1 MENRSSL
8 DSLTA
13 VRVVRSVTEVNLVF
27 TVTRGRHLV
36 ENLRPED
43 LEIRDNGKPPARV
56 THFEAKTN
64 LPLRLALV
72 IDMSD
77 SVRARFK
84 LEQSSATTF
93 LKEVLRP
100 GDAAMVVGFNQHV
113 QLAQASTSDLHLLSR
128 GIKKLKPGG
137 DTAVFDALS
146 FAAQRLA
153 QIKDDGPVRRVIV
166 LLSDGQ
172 ENSSRSSLNQ
182 VTNDA
187 LFAET
192 SVFAITSSEKVI
204 CQGDPTCE
212 AGEAILQSLS
222 DSTGGEFL
230 RAAQQG
236 DLSSALGKIRNEL
249 RKEYAMSYRPEFNVP
264 DGLFHRVIIF
274 SRKGTRVHC
283 RKGYYAKTS
292 PKAAI
297 EPLP

>member
-27 TVTRGRHLV
+27 TVTRGKHLV

-72 IDMSD
+72 IDVSD

-84 LEQSSATTF
+84 WEQSSATTF

-113 QLAQASTSDLHLLSR
+113 QLAQAPTSDLHLLSR

-192 SVFAITSSEKVI
+192 SVFAITSSERVI

-230 RAAQQG
+230 RAGQQG

>member
-1 MENRSSL
+1 MERQASL

-36 ENLRPED
+36 ENLKPED

-72 IDMSD
+72 MDMSD

-84 LEQSSATTF
+84 FEQSSAAAF
-93 LKEVLRP
+93 LKQVLRP
-100 GDAAMVVGFNQHV
+100 GDAALVVGFNAHV
-113 QLAQASTSDLHLLSR
+113 RLAQAPTSDLRLLSH
-128 GIKKLKPGG
+128 GIKALKPGG

-146 FAAQRLA
+146 FAAHRLA
-153 QIKDDGPVRRVIV
+153 EIQDQGPVRRVIV

-172 ENSSRSSLNQ
+172 ENSSRMSLSQ
-182 VTNDA
+182 VTNEVLYGEA
-187 LFAET
+187 
-192 SVFAITSSEKVI
+192 SVFSITSTQKIVCRNDSMCE
-204 CQGDPTCE
+204 QGETTLE
-212 AGEAILQSLS
+212 SLA

-230 RAAQQG
+230 RASDEG
-236 DLSSALGKIRNEL
+236 DLTSAFGKIRNEL
-249 RKEYAMSYRPEFNVP
+249 RKEYAMSYRPEFKMP

-283 RKGYYAKTS
+283 RKGYYAKDS
-292 PKAAI
+292 VAL
-297 EPLP
+297 LP

>member
-1 MENRSSL
+1 MDRVSSL

-27 TVTRGRHLV
+27 TVTKGRHLV
-36 ENLRPED
+36 EDLKPED
-43 LEIRDNGKPPARV
+43 LEIRDNGRPPARV

-84 LEQSSATTF
+84 FEQSSAAAF
-93 LKEVLRP
+93 LKQVLRP

-113 QLAQASTSDLHLLSR
+113 QLAQGATGDPRLLSH

-137 DTAVFDALS
+137 ETAVFDALS

-153 QIKDDGPVRRVIV
+153 QIKDEGPVRRVIV

-172 ENSSRSSLNQ
+172 ENSSGRSLNQ

-187 LFAET
+187 LYAEAAVY
-192 SVFAITSSEKVI
+192 SITSSEKVI
-204 CQGDPTCE
+204 CDDDPICGQGE
-212 AGEAILQSLS
+212 MILQSLS

-230 RAAQQG
+230 RAAQQV
-236 DLSSALGKIRNEL
+236 DLATAFDKIRNEL
-249 RKEYAMSYRPEFNVP
+249 RKEYAVSYRPESNVP
-264 DGLFHRVIIF
+264 DGLFHTVTIS

-283 RKGYYAKTS
+283 RKGYYAKIS
-292 PKAAI
+292 I